1 MHRRA
6 YMRTTLEISDTLI
19 HEAMFLTKIST
30 KTELVKFALEK
41 VIQQQKIKD
50 ITNYFGKVNL
60 DIDLNKL
67 RDR

>member
-1 MHRRA
+1 
-6 YMRTTLEISDTLI
+6 MRTTLEISDTLI
-19 HEAMFLTKIST
+19 HEAMFLTKIPT